1 MKLLITGAT
10 GFIGKN
16 ICQRLIQEKINF
28 SCITR
33 ESSDKSFFLLNKINY
48 FDFDGDIGML
58 IKHMNFEEFTGVI
71 HLASL
76 YVTQHKEGQLEN
88 LIVSNI
94 LFGTQILEASMHAKI
109 PWFLNTGTCWQ
120 HYQGED
126 YNPVNLYAASKQGLE
141 SMARYYAEAHDI
153 NFITIKLNDTYGL
166 GDTRKKI
173 FNLWQESSKTGG
185 QLLMSPGDQLIDIVN
200 IDTVTDKYLKLI
212 NLLSNSHAQYNL
224 ASFVISSGREISLK
238 QLAKEYEIQNKV
250 KLNIVW
256 GGRAYR
262 DREVM
267 VPKCKGYKL

>member
-28 SCITR
+28 SCIVR
-33 ESSDKSFFLLNKINY
+33 ENSNKKFLLFNKISY
-48 FDFDGDIGML
+48 FIFDGDIKNL
-58 IKHMNFEEFTGVI
+58 VKYMNFEEFTGVI

-76 YVTQHKEGQLEN
+76 YLTQHKKDQVED
-88 LIVSNI
+88 LILSNI
-94 LFGTQILEASMHAKI
+94 LFGTKILEASMHAKI

-126 YNPVNLYAASKQGLE
+126 YNPVNLYAASKQGFE
-141 SMARYYAEAHDI
+141 SIARYYAEACDI

-173 FNLWQESSKTGG
+173 FNLWRQSSKTGE
-185 QLLMSPGDQLIDIVN
+185 QLLMSPGDQLIDIVH
-200 IDTVTDKYLKLI
+200 IDTVVDKYLKLI
-212 NLLSNSHAQYNL
+212 NLLPSSHAQYNL
-224 ASFVISSGREISLK
+224 TSFVISSNKEISLK
-238 QLAKEYEIQNKV
+238 QLAKEYELKNKV
-250 KLNIVW
+250 KLNIIW
-256 GGRAYR
+256 GGAPYR

-267 VPKCKGYKL
+267 TPKCKGYKL

>member
-28 SCITR
+28 SCIVR
-33 ESSDKSFFLLNKINY
+33 ENSNKKFLLFNKISY
-48 FDFDGDIGML
+48 FIFDGDIKNL
-58 IKHMNFEEFTGVI
+58 VKYMNFEEFTGVI

-76 YVTQHKEGQLEN
+76 YLTQHKKDQVED
-88 LIVSNI
+88 LILSNI
-94 LFGTQILEASMHAKI
+94 LFGTKILEASMHAKI

-126 YNPVNLYAASKQGLE
+126 YNPVNLYAASKQGFE
-141 SMARYYAEAHDI
+141 SIARYYAEACDI

-173 FNLWQESSKTGG
+173 FNLWRQSSKTGE
-185 QLLMSPGDQLIDIVN
+185 QLLMSPGDQLIDIVH
-200 IDTVTDKYLKLI
+200 IATVVDKYLKLI
-212 NLLSNSHAQYNL
+212 NLLPSSHAQYNL
-224 ASFVISSGREISLK
+224 TSFVISSNKEISLK
-238 QLAKEYEIQNKV
+238 QLAKEYELKNKV
-250 KLNIVW
+250 KLNIIW
-256 GGRAYR
+256 GGAPYR

-267 VPKCKGYKL
+267 TPKCKGYKL